1 MGNEKSSYGWLKKV
15 VLIFVPIII
24 LLSGVLL
31 YENRGSL
38 DNEFD
43 KGSNIDIENLDDNKI
58 ESLNKLCRVWGFAK
72 YYHPEVISGTLNWD
86 YELFRIMPSIIESKN
101 QDETNKLL
109 YDWINGIGEFKEGT
123 YDSGKEVKLEANTK
137 WIEDENYLGGD
148 LSNLLEKLSK
158 TYVLDRDK
166 AYVSYKNNSIFSS
179 FDNEKAYPT
188 INYSDDGYKLL
199 SLFRYWNIIEYYY
212 PYRGI
217 IEEDWNGILNE
228 FIPKVINSDEDLDYK
243 LVMSEL
249 TTKIHDSHA
258 SIYDSAKTLYNYFG
272 NNVAPINFL
281 VVEDKIVITNIDDK
295 YKEESNLKVG
305 DVVLEINGKN
315 IFDVIEKKLKYISCS
330 HDDAIV
336 NGLSYYLFRT
346 NDERLSV
353 KIERDGKEAITE
365 VKCYPIND
373 VNINKVSSESHKI
386 VDANIG
392 YIDVGAVGK
401 GEIDKI
407 MKNLNETKG
416 IIVDLRNYPG
426 DPSLVYTM
434 PNYLLPERV
443 VFSKATI
450 ANKQIPGE
458 FIFEEDIEV
467 GGENKNYYKGKIVVI
482 VNECTQSNGEFT
494 AMALRKYPNAVV
506 IGENTI
512 GADGDVAVIN
522 LPGGLTTSITG
533 IGIYTPEGEET
544 QRVGIKPDIYVEP
557 TIKGIRA
564 GKDELFD
571 KAIEIIKNF

>member
-1 MGNEKSSYGWLKKV
+1 MGNENGNYGWLKKV
-15 VLIFVPIII
+15 VLIFVPVII

-31 YENRGSL
+31 YASRGSL

-43 KGSNIDIENLDDNKI
+43 KGTNIAIENLDDNKM
-58 ESLNKLCRVWGFAK
+58 ESLNKLCRVWGFTK
-72 YYHPEVISGTLNWD
+72 YYHPEVISGSLNWD
-86 YELFRIMPSIIESKN
+86 YELFRVMPSIIESKN
-101 QDETNKLL
+101 QDETNKIL
-109 YDWINGIGEFKEGT
+109 YEWINGIGEFKQGT
-123 YDSGKEVKLEANTK
+123 YEGGKEVKLEANTS
-137 WIEDENYLGGD
+137 WIEDEKYLGSN
-148 LSNLLEKLSK
+148 LSNILIKLSK

-166 AYVSYKNNSIFSS
+166 AYVSYKNNSIFSN
-179 FDNEKAYPT
+179 FDNEKAYPS

-199 SLFRYWNIIEYYY
+199 SLFRYWNIIEHYY

-217 IEEDWNGILNE
+217 MEEDWNGVLNE

-258 SIYDSAKTLYNYFG
+258 SIYDLAKTLYNYFG

-305 DVVLEINGKN
+305 DVVLEVNDKN
-315 IFDVIEKKLKYISCS
+315 IFDVIKEKSKYISFS

-346 NDERLSV
+346 NDERLRM
-353 KIERDGKEAITE
+353 KIERDGKEAIKE

-373 VNINKVSSESHKI
+373 VNISRVSPESHKTLEG
-386 VDANIG
+386 NIG
-392 YIDVGAVGK
+392 YIDAGAVGK

-416 IIVDLRNYPG
+416 IVVDLRNYPG
-426 DPSLVYTM
+426 DTSLVYTM
-434 PNYLLPERV
+434 PNYLLPEKV
-443 VFSKATI
+443 VFSRVTI

-458 FIFEEDIEV
+458 FVFDEDIEV
-467 GGENKNYYKGKIVVI
+467 GGENKDYYKGKVVVI

-494 AMALRKYPNAVV
+494 AMALRKSPNAVV

-512 GADGDVAVIN
+512 GADGDVAMIN

-557 TIKGIRA
+557 TIKGIRD

-571 KAIEIIKNF
+571 KAIEIIKS